1 RDVRFPRER
10 RITQTRICT
19 ALQAQLERQRRGS
32 GARGRERNGHFD
44 RAAINLLSTE
54 ELVLVIFSARPL
66 RLAELHARERR
77 GDVHLVLIEVV
88 AALDRPRHEELL
100 ALGAH
105 RILVRFLGRQEI
117 VCCMSVR
124 IGQQRT
130 EQRERAAHSGPQ
142 SPASSPQPS
151 RALFAHSFASFAAPS
166 RAHLRYPSFPPT
178 TGNAISSGTSYG

>member
-1 RDVRFPRER
+1 EVLLTRASGRGEQAARPARACRRRGRGQRDVRFPRER

-88 AALDRPRHEELL
+88 AA
-100 ALGAH
+100 
-105 RILVRFLGRQEI
+105 
-117 VCCMSVR
+117 
-124 IGQQRT
+124 
-130 EQRERAAHSGPQ
+130 
-142 SPASSPQPS
+142 
-151 RALFAHSFASFAAPS
+151 
-166 RAHLRYPSFPPT
+166 
-178 TGNAISSGTSYG
+178 